1 MTYDQQSTSI
11 DLKHHMPFQ
20 MNLIAG
26 GVSQM
31 TKLAWGEILM
41 QIGIQLHDKGSL
53 GLPLLQ
59 PPSNGQI
66 LGSCEVHQHSQSP
79 GDSWWHAHHDEEK
92 MSKEV

>member
-1 MTYDQQSTSI
+1 
-11 DLKHHMPFQ
+11 
-20 MNLIAG
+20 
-26 GVSQM
+26 
-31 TKLAWGEILM
+31 M
-41 QIGIQLHDKGSL
+41 QIGILHDKGSL